1 MSGTK
6 KNTGKSIFY
15 HLSYLIGYLQNFDFK
30 LNHNLAYYFKALTQ
44 EIFNIHRHHVDEV
57 SNRFVNISNQ
67 NYEKSVENLRLIDD
81 KFNKNLKIQEKHLA
95 DFNKNLYNLNA
106 KMHYIIQKLDSK
118 TLIYTLY
125 DEDSQIS
132 KMEKGQ

>member
-15 HLSYLIGYLQNFDFK
+15 HLNYLIGYLQNFDFK
-30 LNHNLAYYFKALTQ
+30 LNQNLVYHFKALTQ

-57 SNRFVNISNQ
+57 SNRFRNISNQ

-95 DFNKNLYNLNA
+95 DFNENLYNLNA
-106 KMHYIIQKLDSK
+106 KMHYIIQKMDSK
-118 TLIYTLY
+118 IWI

-132 KMEKGQ
+132 KMEEGQ